1 MAAVKELATMVM
13 PYMSLGG
20 QAVEAQTRA
29 AAIMEE
35 TEALKRQMEEHHIT
49 NSLAAAAAVAA
60 AQMPA
65 SMPQMAPTPAQPQQ
79 GIATTF
85 VITLRKADDVSL
97 GLSVN
102 ADEKE
107 EKALVVEGVLPG
119 GAVESW
125 NFQCFGGSQQERVV
139 VPGDRIVCVN
149 SIEGDVTKMLEE
161 CTKSRL
167 VKLVIARAV
176 AAVPPARASVS
187 KVCSSPA
194 PKGEQAYDTP
204 EKTSNLRKK
213 APEFVPLGADA
224 PPLQQTQHLAA
235 PPGLFFRP
243 EGKESTDK
251 PGTHT
256 DDLVAGVLW
265 HGYGEAQEAGGDDDG
280 SNKEN

>member
-13 PYMSLGG
+13 PFMSVSG
-20 QAVEAQTRA
+20 QAAEAQTRA

-49 NSLAAAAAVAA
+49 NTLAAAAAVAA

-125 NFQCFGGSQQERVV
+125 NLQCFGGSQQERVV

-176 AAVPPARASVS
+176 AAPAARASVS
-187 KVCSSPA
+187 QVCSSPA

-213 APEFVPLGADA
+213 APEFVPSGADA
-224 PPLQQTQHLAA
+224 PPLKQTQHLAA

-243 EGKESTDK
+243 EEKDSADK
-251 PGTHT
+251 VGSHT